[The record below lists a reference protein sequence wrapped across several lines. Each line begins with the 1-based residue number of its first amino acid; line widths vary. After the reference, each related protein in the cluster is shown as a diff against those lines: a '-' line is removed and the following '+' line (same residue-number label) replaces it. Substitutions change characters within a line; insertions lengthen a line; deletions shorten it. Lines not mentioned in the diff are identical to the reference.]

1 MSLKE
6 QRLGQTFM
14 SNEGC
19 IFYIVDY
26 INSNN
31 VVIEFQDAFKARI
44 HTKYCHCEDGQV
56 KNPYFHHVYGVGCL
70 GLMSDGSKPIAT
82 KNGKQTREYKLWTNM
97 LQRCYDTKLHELR
110 PTYEEAVV
118 CERWLVFANFLE
130 DIPTIHNYEY
140 WRDNPRQKIA
150 LDKDILGN
158 GSKVYCLETTCSV
171 SLSENSRESAI
182 RTGLGR

>member
-1 MSLKE
+1 MGKSKID
-6 QRLGQTFM
+6 RTGKVGHNTFGSKM
-14 SNEGC
+14 VITRYGSATDIDVYFPEYDC
-19 IFYIVDY
+19 I
-26 INSNN
+26 
-31 VVIEFQDAFKARI
+31 
-44 HTKYCHCEDGQV
+44 V
-56 KNPYFHHVYGVGCL
+56 KNQQYGNF
-70 GLMSDGSKPIAT
+70 
-82 KNGKQTREYKLWTNM
+82 KNGKIKCPYERSVYGIGYIGEGEYKTKENGKFTRVYEAWKSM

-130 DIPTIHNYEY
+130 DIPSIHDYEY

-158 GSKVYCLETTCSV
+158 GSKVYCLETTCFV